1 MKVHKK
7 KPKIM
12 FTASFRFSPLIS
24 DVTMIRAE
32 DRKERIKASTDSS
45 SSYSRVISITEHHAK
60 LYVFAP
66 KVVATI
72 EP

>member
-12 FTASFRFSPLIS
+12 FTASFRFSSLIS

-45 SSYSRVISITEHHAK
+45 YSRVISITKHHAK
-60 LYVFAP
+60 LYVLAP